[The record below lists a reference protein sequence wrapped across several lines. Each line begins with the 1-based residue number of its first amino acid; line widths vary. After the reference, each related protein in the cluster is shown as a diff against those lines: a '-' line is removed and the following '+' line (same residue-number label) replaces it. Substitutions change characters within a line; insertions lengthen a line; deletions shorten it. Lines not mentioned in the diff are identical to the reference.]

1 MREVEPGYLRPGHHH
16 GRVVRVPLQSG
27 TGERAA
33 LARDSPST
41 PDNEPPPMPRVS
53 PVIVNLTPASRSN
66 EAAWRTTS
74 ISTSSGGSVTGSNE
88 RAVIT
93 LVSREDK

>member
-1 MREVEPGYLRPGHHH
+1 
-16 GRVVRVPLQSG
+16 
-27 TGERAA
+27 
-33 LARDSPST
+33 
-41 PDNEPPPMPRVS
+41 MPRVN